1 MTVFSK
7 GRYTNL
13 SFCRLFLR
21 TDLKDCTYMGRRGPK
36 SFADMHDPASWQREW
51 LWFFSGLR
59 NGFPAEI
66 EYEWIIP
73 PLPKLQTHPVL
84 LEELRKK
91 EMIVTRKERLG
102 SGFPAEQKTWT
113 KLLEART
120 IPDVRKACGAS
131 RYWLRNPRIFY
142 YLALLCDQLGPI
154 LLAAKKER
162 RYPKAERPTSD
173 ERRSRFLALAMAG
186 ACMGIAPRYANEVLP
201 EL

>member
-1 MTVFSK
+1 MPIFFK
-7 GRYTNL
+7 GRYTNR
-13 SFCRLFLR
+13 SFCRLFFP
-21 TDLKDCTYMGRRGPK
+21 TDLKHCTYMGRRGPK
-36 SFADMHDPASWQREW
+36 SFAAKHDPAGWQREW

-59 NGFPAEI
+59 HGFPAEI

-91 EMIVTRKERLG
+91 EMIVTRKERLQSG
-102 SGFPAEQKTWT
+102 SPPEQKTWN
-113 KLLEART
+113 KLLEATT
-120 IPDVRKACGAS
+120 IPDIRKACRAS
-131 RYWLRNPRIFY
+131 RYWLRNPRISY
-142 YLALLCDQLGPI
+142 CLALLCDQLGPI

-162 RYPKAERPTSD
+162 RYPKSERPTSD
-173 ERRSRFLALAMAG
+173 ERRIRFLALALAG